1 MGGFAS
7 LGISLPLLLAFV
19 INFII
24 LLVLLKKF
32 LYKPVLNM
40 LDERTKKGEGEH
52 GVGRSD
58 ETRL

>member
-24 LLVLLKKF
+24 LLVLLRQVS
-32 LYKPVLNM
+32 L
-40 LDERTKKGEGEH
+40 
-52 GVGRSD
+52 
-58 ETRL
+58 